1 MLLRL
6 LTSRDSAAV
15 GRTKGHSPPR
25 HSADSATVP
34 VLSHGVGILLAMHA
48 DSGRRYR
55 AYPHPGQAE
64 RLISWGHSCRVVW
77 NLALEQRRFAWLQR
91 AHTVRSAEQC
101 RHLTDARADLS
112 WLADLPTQ
120 SAQQVL
126 RQLDRAYDNWW
137 NPGHPAQ
144 APTFRKRSRGLSVPF
159 PGQAVQVRTCS
170 RRWAE
175 VRLPKLGW
183 VRFRLSR
190 PLGGTVRNATVSKDA
205 LGWHISFG
213 VATATKPGPPNRLP
227 GCGVDFGVACSAFV
241 SDERGP
247 RLMPS
252 TLTAG
257 QRRRLLG
264 LERRKARQVTWA
276 KKHNGGRFSNRL
288 RRTISDIAKL
298 RARQA
303 RRRQDFTHKLTT
315 DLAKNHG
322 WVAVEDLR
330 VKAMTKSAR
339 GTREEPAR
347 NVKAKAGLNR
357 AILDNAPYER
367 QRQLAYKAPK
377 FGSELRLVR
386 PAFTSQRCSAC
397 GLRDPE
403 SRPGCGRLF
412 ACTACGHVEHAD
424 LNAARNIHNLAAGQA
439 VHSTRSH
446 LRAARPFE
454 PDA

>member
-1 MLLRL
+1 MSPSCPMDHGYCLLCRL
-6 LTSRDSAAV
+6 T
-15 GRTKGHSPPR
+15 
-25 HSADSATVP
+25 
-34 VLSHGVGILLAMHA
+34 LAWH
-48 DSGRRYR
+48 
-55 AYPHPGQAE
+55 
-64 RLISWGHSCRVVW
+64 
-77 NLALEQRRFAWLQR
+77 QR
-91 AHTVRSAEQC
+91 ARTVRSAEQC
-101 RHLTDARADLS
+101 RHLTDARADLA

-137 NPGHPAQ
+137 NPAHPGQ
-144 APTFRKRSRGLSVPF
+144 APTFRKRTGGLSVPF
-159 PGQAVQVRTCS
+159 PGQAVQIRKYS
-170 RRWAE
+170 RRWAA

-190 PLGGTVRNATVSKDA
+190 PLGGVVCNATISKDA
-205 LGWHISFG
+205 LGWHVSFG
-213 VATATKPGPPNRLP
+213 VATAIEPASPNRLP

-241 SDERGP
+241 SDEREP

-264 LERRKARQVTWA
+264 LERRKNRQITWA
-276 KKHNGGRFSNRL
+276 KKHNGGRYSNRL
-288 RRTISDIAKL
+288 GRTISDIAKL
-298 RARQA
+298 RARQV

-330 VKAMTKSAR
+330 VKAMTKSAT
-339 GTREEPAR
+339 GTREKPGRNAR
-347 NVKAKAGLNR
+347 AKSGLNR
-357 AILDNAPYER
+357 AVLDNAPYER
-367 QRQLAYKAPK
+367 QRQLAYKAPRY
-377 FGSELRLVR
+377 GSAPRLVR

-397 GLRDPE
+397 GLHDPQ
-403 SRPGCGRLF
+403 SRPDCGRLF
-412 ACTACGHVEHAD
+412 LCTACGHAEHAD

-446 LRAARPFE
+446 LRAARPASRMRE
-454 PDA
+454 PLGSIA